1 MNPKEFIFN
10 KNTEQWYLGYAF
22 QGAVV
27 LGIAPILIPV
37 IVGNAAGNAAAGV
50 VVAAFYAGQLLSPL
64 LGGVADRTG
73 KLRAVWTFG
82 YAVLALC
89 LALFGT
95 TSNLA
100 FWMILCFMQGMGA
113 AACNTVAAMFIVEFK
128 PKGEWDDRI
137 GWLQTFY
144 GAGQALGLG
153 LAAALQASPAIGM
166 LVSGLLMIPGWWL
179 GRIGLPKDSDRTPS
193 TSEDKARGGS
203 APRQPVPHIH
213 HRLGSLERFLH
224 VLTRL
229 KSQYGTFIFSW
240 FLSMLSMWLI
250 FNLYPLLMKQ
260 TYGIG
265 AFASSLY
272 YAAGAFIGI
281 FAYAPSGALGRKIGN
296 GPVVLLSYLMVI
308 ISVAGMA
315 VLAVTES
322 AQSVWLAPVFFL
334 LTPIAWSPA
343 IVAGTAY
350 VAELAT
356 FEEGSAIGMFNA
368 TTAIG
373 SVLAALGAGAIA
385 DSLGFTSVLI
395 LSGILGALAIVPLFR
410 VMLERRGQRHAEV
423 SPEKA

>member
-1 MNPKEFIFN
+1 MNLNHLLFN
-10 KNTEQWYLGYAF
+10 RNTEKWYLGYAF

-64 LGGVADRTG
+64 LGGIADRTG
-73 KLRAVWTFG
+73 KLRSVWTFG
-82 YAVLALC
+82 YLALGIC

-100 FWMILCFMQGMGA
+100 FWMILCFLQGMGA

-128 PKGEWDDRI
+128 PKKEWDDRI

-153 LAAALQASPAIGM
+153 LAAALQASPAVGM
-166 LVSGLLMIPGWWL
+166 IVSGLLMLPGWWL
-179 GRIGLPKDSDRTPS
+179 GRVGLPADKDRTPS
-193 TSEDKARGGS
+193 ASDSKAHS
-203 APRQPVPHIH
+203 KNAPRQPVPHSH
-213 HRLGSLERFLH
+213 HRFGSLEHFLH

-272 YAAGAFIGI
+272 YAVGAFIGI

-296 GPVVLLSYLMVI
+296 GPVVLLSYLLVI
-308 ISVAGMA
+308 VSVAGMA
-315 VLAVTES
+315 ILAITHS
-322 AQSVWLAPVFFL
+322 AQSIWLAPVFFL

-350 VAELAT
+350 VAELAN
-356 FEEGSAIGMFNA
+356 FEEGSAIGIFNA
-368 TTAIG
+368 TTAVG

-385 DSLGFTSVLI
+385 DSLGFTSVLV
-395 LSGILGALAIVPLFR
+395 LSGILGVLAIIPLMR
-410 VMLERRGQRHAEV
+410 VMLERREQMLSQKRTATE
-423 SPEKA
+423 